1 MSDGITDAAKDS
13 AQAQIEKA
21 EYLEDVYTL
30 SKYIADR
37 AKNRPA
43 GIVREKYLEM
53 AYKET
58 FKNIKTSVGE
68 MIKGAKQ

>member
-1 MSDGITDAAKDS
+1 VSDGITDAAK
-13 AQAQIEKA
+13 AKKEKS
-21 EYLEDVYTL
+21 EYFDTVYAV

-58 FKNIKTSVGE
+58 FKNIKTSVGDLIRGRAE
-68 MIKGAKQ
+68 

>member
-1 MSDGITDAAKDS
+1 LDT
-13 AQAQIEKA
+13 
-21 EYLEDVYTL
+21 VYAL

-58 FKNIKTSVGE
+58 FKNIKTSVGDL
-68 MIKGAKQ
+68 IKGGNHET